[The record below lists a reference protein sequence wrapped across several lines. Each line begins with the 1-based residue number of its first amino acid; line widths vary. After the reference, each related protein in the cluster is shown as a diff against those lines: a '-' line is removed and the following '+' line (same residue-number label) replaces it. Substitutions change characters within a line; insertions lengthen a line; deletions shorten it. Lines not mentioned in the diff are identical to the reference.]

1 MHLYLVRINKCMNY
15 KAQDIADFFGTY
27 QKHITHAIV
36 AHTNV
41 HTYGMTNAAIDRAA
55 EEARKSLRYALNCFN
70 RFLYPTRTSLPMRTP
85 LVFRPLCFVTI
96 EGAKQT
102 TDPAQ
107 TIHFNISFGNLPKA
121 MSTTHI
127 EICFRH
133 AWHVKAQQ
141 SNDLFCE
148 AVRDYPSDSA
158 RWTGYTLKEAQQDT
172 RKAWATNGTWD
183 VENCW
188 IPHTALAAD

>member
-1 MHLYLVRINKCMNY
+1 MNY
-15 KAQDIADFFGTY
+15 TAQDIADFFGTY
-27 QKHITHAIV
+27 QQHITHAIV

-41 HTYGMTNAAIDRAA
+41 HTKGLSDRAIERA
-55 EEARKSLRYALNCFN
+55 ANEARYDLRYALNCFN
-70 RFLYPTRTSLPMRTP
+70 KFLYPNHTNLPLRKPMQ
-85 LVFRPLCFVTI
+85 FRPLCFVTV
-96 EGAKQT
+96 EGARQT

-107 TIHFNISFGNLPKA
+107 TIHFNISFGNLPKSF
-121 MSTTHI
+121 STTQI

-133 AWHVKAQQ
+133 AWHVKAKQ
-141 SNDLFCE
+141 SNDIYCE
-148 AVRDYPSDSA
+148 ATSDYPCDSM

-188 IPHTALAAD
+188 IPHAALAAD